1 MNLRITSILCLLLLA
16 LAPMK
21 SKADAYALKE
31 GEGITFYPVS
41 TELKKTVKGYD
52 CFYVPTAY
60 KNGKS
65 VTGAQYRFLPDA
77 NGLTPFSEIEGHAFV
92 ITSAF
97 TENEDKKVER
107 QNYLCFLIREDGK
120 KLMLRIPY
128 IVKNADNE
136 LTRAMSLW
144 LGGEKYRIT
153 IPGCAID
160 QFVKIRKSFKNRWI
174 VFDGTKSADKTM
186 NELTNYINEEVPKDL
201 FKHTDL
207 FYCDS
212 VAFADVKG
220 YHFKQPIMFL
230 KYQDKPLRLPAF
242 DFRGLGE
249 SVYGSVFNM
258 GDYFIEKSQLMAE
271 TMADENLYTPAIKSY
286 IGKDVWYQ
294 HAGSTTFE
302 TYDHMIPWCT
312 ETESEYVLASNKR
325 YHCKGM
331 DICTYNDRYNS
342 LVSLLFEDADKNT
355 FQIGIGSL
363 AYNNK
368 RRSDKVFIT
377 DEEYKQ
383 LHADEIK
390 AENERKAEERR
401 KAAEKQLIKNVDKLK
416 TGMTKDQV
424 RKLLGTPD
432 YVNSTQ
438 NAFTTL
444 EQWVYGQ
451 DCYLYFSG
459 DKLKTIDNY
468 GK

>member
-1 MNLRITSILCLLLLA
+1 MNLRLTLILYMLLFVLV
-16 LAPMK
+16 PSK
-21 SKADAYALKE
+21 IKADTYALRE
-31 GEGITFYPVS
+31 GEGFTFYPVS
-41 TELKKTVKGYD
+41 SELKKTVKGYD
-52 CFYVPTAY
+52 CFYLPEAY

-65 VTGAQYRFLPDA
+65 QTGAKFRFLPDE
-77 NGLTPFSEIEGHAFV
+77 NGLTPFKEIEGHAFV
-92 ITSAF
+92 IVSAF

-120 KLMLRIPY
+120 KLMLRVPY

-144 LGGEKYRIT
+144 LGGEKYRIN

-160 QFVKIRKSFKNRWI
+160 QFVKIRKTFRGKWI
-174 VFDGTKSADKTM
+174 VYDGTKAADKTM
-186 NELTNYINEEVPKDL
+186 NTLTQYINEETPKDL
-201 FKHTDL
+201 YKHTDL

-220 YHFKQPIMFL
+220 YHFKQPIMFV
-230 KYQDKPLRLPAF
+230 KYQNQPLKLPVF

-258 GDYFIEKSQLMAE
+258 GDYFIEKNQLMAE
-271 TMADENLYTPAIKSY
+271 TMANEELYTPAIKSY

-294 HAGSTTFE
+294 HSGSTTFE
-302 TYDHMIPWCT
+302 TYDHMIPWCAD
-312 ETESEYVLASNKR
+312 TESEYVLVSNKR
-325 YHCKGM
+325 YRCKGM

-342 LVSLLFEDADKNT
+342 LVSLIFEDADKKE
-355 FQIGIGSL
+355 FQIGIGALS
-363 AYNNK
+363 YNNK
-368 RRSDKVFIT
+368 RRSEKVFIT

-383 LHADEIK
+383 IHAEEIR

-416 TGMTKDQV
+416 TGMSKDQV
-424 RKLLGTPD
+424 RKLLGNPD